1 MRQPLLLIIYE
12 KYDIINEKESGEVEM
27 LIRKA
32 NYDDLP
38 QILEIYDS
46 ARRFMYDAGNPNQW
60 GKTNPPRERTETD
73 LREENLYVLEMDA
86 DIFAVFYYKF
96 ADDPTYKIIYN
107 GEWLNEKPY
116 GVIHRIAVS
125 DKGRGKGIAGICF
138 DYAFSKCKN
147 LKIDTHKD
155 NIPMQRALAKHG
167 FKECGIIH
175 LANGDERIAF
185 QKTEEN

>member
-1 MRQPLLLIIYE
+1 MRQPLLLIFYE
-12 KYDIINEKESGEVEM
+12 KYDIINEKESGEVE
-27 LIRKA
+27 IF
-32 NYDDLP
+32 
-38 QILEIYDS
+38 EIYDS

-73 LREENLYVLEMDA
+73 LREENLYVVEIDN

-125 DKGRGKGIAGICF
+125 HHRMGVAEQCYR
-138 DYAFSKCKN
+138 YALHQCRN
-147 LKIDTHKD
+147 LRIDTHHD
-155 NIPMQRALAKHG
+155 NIPMQRSLEKNG
-167 FKECGIIH
+167 FQRCGIIH
-175 LANGDERIAF
+175 LANGDPRIAY
-185 QKTEEN
+185 QKTAD